1 MKKIA
6 LFLLIFMMSVVG
18 KEDYKGALMESILQ
32 GVSYGDQPVA
42 APENDGAVVQTK
54 ITAPLFSKKVLADPV
69 PILVE
74 EPVVEESHYCDDI
87 PLTHEEQDWLQDAC
101 EEFDIPYALA
111 LGLIEKETRFQNL
124 VGDNGASTGYMQ
136 IQQKWHWDRMER
148 LGVTDLLEPSGN
160 FRVGCDFL
168 AELYAKYNDWNVALT
183 VYNMGHDP
191 GYITD
196 YAKDVIGNYVR
207 WQEIIDNYV

>member
-18 KEDYKGALMESILQ
+18 

-111 LGLIEKETRFQNL
+111 L
-124 VGDNGASTGYMQ
+124 
-136 IQQKWHWDRMER
+136 
-148 LGVTDLLEPSGN
+148 
-160 FRVGCDFL
+160 
-168 AELYAKYNDWNVALT
+168 YADPTEVALGQNGT
-183 VYNMGHDP
+183 SWCNRFVG
-191 GYITD
+191 
-196 YAKDVIGNYVR
+196 AKRQLPSRMRLPRGALRKV
-207 WQEIIDNYV
+207 Q